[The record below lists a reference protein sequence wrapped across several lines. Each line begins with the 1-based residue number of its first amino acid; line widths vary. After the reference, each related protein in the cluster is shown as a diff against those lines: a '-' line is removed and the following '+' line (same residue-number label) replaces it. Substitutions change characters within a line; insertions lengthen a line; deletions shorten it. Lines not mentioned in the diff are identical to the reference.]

1 MSSNSANLESQ
12 LIKLKLLGDA
22 TAADLWPFLNV
33 CMLTWGL
40 LVFAPRWTYTPTISL
55 IPPLLHAVVYVG
67 GILSLVFFPGTDE
80 PNKVDFFSL
89 EGVVDGFKDPNGV
102 FVGWV
107 HYVVFDALVGRM
119 ITFDSIKRG
128 ATTMQHI
135 CLVVPCLF
143 FTLMLG
149 PSGWLAYQ
157 ILSLIFLK
165 QEETSTKI
173 KAS

>member
-1 MSSNSANLESQ
+1 
-12 LIKLKLLGDA
+12 
-22 TAADLWPFLNV
+22 
-33 CMLTWGL
+33 
-40 LVFAPRWTYTPTISL
+40 
-55 IPPLLHAVVYVG
+55 
-67 GILSLVFFPGTDE
+67 
-80 PNKVDFFSL
+80 
-89 EGVVDGFKDPNGV
+89 
-102 FVGWV
+102 V

-135 CLVVPCLF
+135 FLVVPCLF